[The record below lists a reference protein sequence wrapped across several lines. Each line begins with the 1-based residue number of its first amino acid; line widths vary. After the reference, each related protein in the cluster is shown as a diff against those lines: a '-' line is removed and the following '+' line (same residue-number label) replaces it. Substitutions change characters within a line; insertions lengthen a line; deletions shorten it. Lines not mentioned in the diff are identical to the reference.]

1 MKNQLTTIITAAAVL
16 AGAFAARG
24 TNYYWDNNDGSAGFG
39 SAGGIWGLNT
49 LWSTDYTGASLPVVV
64 DTAADDDLYFGTD
77 DAGLAAGTI
86 TVDGTSQAFKT
97 MTFGAASGDITLSG
111 GTLNLAS
118 PSSSVILNSAAD
130 AHTIGSVLAGSNAV
144 QFKFKEELTVTY
156 PSTLP
161 DHSNSVTIVSNR
173 QVADC
178 IAAGGTLGG
187 RGFAEKLPVGTAY
200 FFANN
205 GTTATWQLQ
214 AVDDV
219 WIKCVKVELT
229 QVGADIRIRTLYGAH
244 IQSVYGIG
252 TDFDTFNFVA
262 PNENQDAYQVMST
275 TLIFKPSAKLTLT
288 GSSSYAGSTTIK
300 SLILGIDGDGGLGGG
315 AYGGNIAL
323 DSGKLLYNSA
333 AHQVLSGNI
342 SGGGSLQKTGV
353 EQAPVDVTYSSTVIP
368 HYGSVIIVTNR
379 RLADCIAAGGSL
391 GGPAVNNAPRVGT
404 PCFFTNNGITATWQ
418 LQISDDGWIKCAK
431 VELTQTGADITV
443 RSLYGAHIRAYYG
456 VGTDFDSYDFSAPGE
471 HSKEDGYQVVE
482 TILTFKPNSTLTLT
496 GANSYT
502 GGTIIDKGTLV
513 ATTSAASL
521 PLTGGIFVN
530 SGGELVLRV
539 PGREHYSSG
548 VGNNNPIYVNGG
560 TLTIDAKFN
569 AGHTRPIII
578 DGGVLNSTSNE
589 NNDNGNYTDNLTLKN
604 GASINGNKIRVGNT
618 AASPT
623 ITVSG
628 TSASS
633 IPAGI
638 NMVKGN
644 NISLIFNIDDV
655 TGDSDADLTIPG
667 EIRDFGPDHAGLP
680 IIKNGAGTLSL
691 SGDNTRNIAEF
702 RINAGVL
709 ALDSQNA
716 LTTLNNI
723 VLNSGALQVSAYT
736 NNVGTLTLS
745 SNSSIALGE
754 FGSIAFKESSAIT
767 WSGTLNMIGGEA
779 SQSIRFGTSAAAL
792 TLAQLNAITWNGKNV
807 YLDADGYLCASPS
820 GTVILVQ

>member
-39 SAGGIWGLNT
+39 SAGGIWGVDS
-49 LWSTDYTGASLPVVV
+49 LWGTDFTGTSLPVVV

-97 MTFGAASGDITLSG
+97 MTFGAASGGITLSG
-111 GTLNLAS
+111 GTLNLAA
-118 PSSSVILNSAAD
+118 PSSAVILNSAAD

-187 RGFAEKLPVGTAY
+187 RGFAERLPVGTAY

-342 SGGGSLQKTGV
+342 SGGGSLQKSGV
-353 EQAPVDVTYSSTVIP
+353 EKEPVDIIYSSTLP
-368 HYGSVIIVTNR
+368 AHNNSVTIVTNR
-379 RLADCIAAGGSL
+379 RLVDCIAAGGKL
-391 GGPAVNNAPRVGT
+391 GGSGAIPGGPYASGGY
-404 PCFFTNNGITATWQ
+404 FFENNGMTATWQ
-418 LQISDDGWIKCAK
+418 LQILDGGWIKCVKA
-431 VELTQTGADITV
+431 ELRQVGPDISIQT
-443 RSLYGAHIRAYYG
+443 LYGAHIQNSYG
-456 VGTDFDSYDFSAPGE
+456 IGTDFDTFVFTPPNNNQDNYPVAE
-471 HSKEDGYQVVE
+471 I
-482 TILTFKPNSTLTLT
+482 TLTFKPNSTLTLT

-655 TGDSDADLTIPG
+655 TGDTDADLTIPG

-767 WSGTLNMIGGEA
+767 WSGTLNMTGGEA